1 MCGSTQIGNQSV
13 TQARI
18 KRKDLARRYLC
29 VNAQTIAFTC
39 SPSLGTADARTDNS
53 DEGGIARTSRRLHQ
67 QIQ

>member
-29 VNAQTIAFTC
+29 VNAQTIAIHLL
-39 SPSLGTADARTDNS
+39 PSLGTADAKRQL
-53 DEGGIARTSRRLHQ
+53 R
-67 QIQ
+67 